1 MFLLL
6 LFIETGIDTLHELLN
21 TIKDDAYHFRL
32 AFKIWFYDYY
42 PFNDCIEIT

>member
-1 MFLLL
+1 MEYFRLFLNVIEDYLMFLLL

-32 AFKIWFYDYY
+32 AFKI
-42 PFNDCIEIT
+42 